1 MSRSNLSKLKIDAVR
16 QIARKAK
23 LERRIA
29 RLQEELVTSIKVLDR
44 SVKYIAQLEEKL
56 NAPPTPIS

>member
-1 MSRSNLSKLKIDAVR
+1 MSRSNLSKLKVDAVR

-23 LERRIA
+23 LERRIE

-44 SVKYIAQLEEKL
+44 SVKYIAEMEAKV
-56 NAPPTPIS
+56 NDK